1 MTAGNFR
8 TADPALDRV
17 LRRLLDPQQAA
28 WLAPHLEEM
37 GRIAATELDTA
48 ARTADVNPPTLRQ
61 WDPAGN
67 RVDEVVHHPAYRVME
82 EIAYDRF
89 GLAAMSHRPG
99 VLGCPTPA
107 PHVAKYALSYLF
119 VQAEFG
125 LACPVSMTDSA
136 ARVLRLF
143 DAEPFAEAIE
153 RLTATDRDHAW
164 TGAMFMT
171 ERAGGTD
178 LAQTETVATDRG
190 DHWELQGRK
199 WFASNVA
206 ADVILTLAV
215 VPGQGEGTR
224 GLGMFYVPR
233 VKPDGSRN
241 GYTIDRLKDKMGSR
255 SMASGE
261 VTLAG
266 TWAQPVGDLS
276 RGFLQMAEMV
286 NVSRLSNSMRSAAMM
301 RRAVRE
307 ATDHARDRVVS
318 GRLLFDQPL
327 MRVTLLSLALQA
339 EAAMTL
345 VLDTAAV
352 LDAADAGDAVARRLV
367 RVMTPLAKY
376 TICTEGRR
384 VTGQA
389 MEVRGGNGYIEDWVD
404 PKLVRDA
411 QLPSIWEG
419 SSNVIALD
427 VLRCLRKEASHHTL
441 ADHEVSRLAAV
452 TDAAAAPAVAWLRER
467 WARLRERG
475 DALLALPADRQ
486 QAQVGSYAR
495 SLAQTM
501 MGTSLLVQAG
511 HDLDHQAG
519 SRTLL
524 VACSW
529 ILVLDGTPEDE
540 LHVARDELAAI
551 VDGGDVAASAVQS
564 LLADAGWSADA

>member
-1 MTAGNFR
+1 
-8 TADPALDRV
+8 
-17 LRRLLDPQQAA
+17 
-28 WLAPHLEEM
+28 M
-37 GRIAATELDTA
+37 GRVAVTELEDA
-48 ARTADVNPPTLRQ
+48 ARTADVNPPRLRQ
-61 WDPAGN
+61 WDPSGD

-99 VLGCPTPA
+99 VLGCPTTA

-143 DAEPFAEAIE
+143 GASEFSEAID
-153 RLTATDRDHAW
+153 RLTSTDREHAW

-178 LAQTETVATDRG
+178 LAQTETVATDCG
-190 DHWELQGRK
+190 DHWELEGRK

-206 ADVILTLAV
+206 ADVVLTLAV

-233 VKPDGSRN
+233 TTPDGRRN
-241 GYTIDRLKDKMGSR
+241 SYTIDRLKDKMGSR

-261 VTLAG
+261 VTLHRA
-266 TWAQPVGDLS
+266 WAQPVGELS

-286 NVSRLSNSMRSAAMM
+286 NVSRLSNAMRSAALM
-301 RRAVRE
+301 RRATRE
-307 ATDHARDRVVS
+307 AVEHARGRVVS
-318 GRLLFDQPL
+318 GRALFDQPL

-339 EAAMTL
+339 EAALTL

-352 LDAADAGDAVARRLV
+352 LDAADAGDARARSLI

-376 TICTEGRR
+376 TICKEARR
-384 VTGQA
+384 VTGEA

-411 QLPSIWEG
+411 HLPSIWEG

-427 VLRCLRKEASHHTL
+427 VLRCLRRDASHRVL
-441 ADHEVSRLAAV
+441 ADHETTRLDAV
-452 TDAAAAPAVAWLRER
+452 TDVDAQPAAAWLRAR
-467 WARLRERG
+467 WARLRARG
-475 DALLALPADRQ
+475 EELLTRPEARQ
-486 QAQVGSYAR
+486 QALVGSYAR
-495 SLAQTM
+495 DLATTM
-501 MGTSLLVQAG
+501 MATSLLVQAD
-511 HDLDHQAG
+511 HDLARQAG

-524 VACSW
+524 VAYSW
-529 ILVLDGTPEDE
+529 LLTLDGVP
-540 LHVARDELAAI
+540 VDELAVAQEELAAV
-551 VDGGDVAASAVQS
+551 VDGGHVAAGAVEA
-564 LLADAGWSADA
+564 LLAEAGWAGA